1 MNGYRLGLMQGAAFG
16 AAVVATAAA
25 AAWPEPVNNYHIEVV
40 ERYVSPTWSE
50 VESVGTPVIDSMIEE
65 EWFEESQ
72 RQSDCLFDYL
82 RMHVGYEIT
91 VERVLAAGLW
101 TDSLGGAC
109 LVMGVDDE

>member
-1 MNGYRLGLMQGAAFG
+1 MNSYRLGLMHGAAFG

-25 AAWPEPVNNYHIEVV
+25 AAWPEPVVEYHVEVV
-40 ERYVSPTWSE
+40 ERHVSPAWNE
-50 VESVGTPVIDSMIEE
+50 VESVRTPVIDSMMDDGQL
-65 EWFEESQ
+65 EESQ